1 MKRKIILFQPCLR
14 KFVLDI
20 GEGLEHFDFVVE
32 TNAKYADT
40 KTFYKTRPASF
51 EQEVSRIKVN
61 RFQKLR
67 RLIPLPNFRFRWEK
81 SGDLLFTYG
90 CLLFTN
96 KPYCV
101 WIENGAALHAYD
113 PKILQNPFAKIF
125 LIPFALDPHLRNLI
139 FMSQAAEK
147 SFFATLGLK
156 DGWLKRKL
164 QSKSIQL
171 YPKFPEP
178 PHRKNKVYNG
188 EIRCL
193 FTGVYYIKGGRETL
207 NAFRELRKKHT
218 NIFLTVL
225 TPLHM
230 LHENDRTLLE
240 ETEGVTLLDATLQ
253 RSEMEEL
260 YKTHNAFLFPSYKD
274 TFGLVLIEALSFGFP
289 IIATDQYAV
298 TEMVQHEYNGFVLAD
313 HPFTD
318 YDRQTFFMRGKYYDI
333 RLFYQSLFALQKQ
346 GKTEVLKDFITE
358 SILRYLENPELIEQH
373 SKNSYTLYDQQFKES
388 IIRKKWGDMFLN
400 SLNHPSKNI

>member
-1 MKRKIILFQPCLR
+1 MKRKIILFQHRLR
-14 KFVLDI
+14 KFVIDI
-20 GEGLEHFDFVVE
+20 GADLEHFEFITE

-40 KTFYKTRPASF
+40 KTFYKTRPDSF
-51 EQEVSRIKVN
+51 ENEINRIKITP
-61 RFQKLR
+61 FQRLR
-67 RLIPLPNFRFRWEK
+67 RIIPLPNIRFRWEK
-81 SGDLLFTYG
+81 NGDLLFTYG

-101 WIENGAALHAYD
+101 WIENGAALHGYD
-113 PKILQNPFAKIF
+113 PKILQNPFAKVL
-125 LIPFALDPHLRNLI
+125 LIPFAIDPCLRHLV
-139 FMSQAAEK
+139 FMSQVAEK
-147 SFFATLGLK
+147 SFFATLGIK

-164 QSKSIQL
+164 KSKSIQI

-178 PHRKNKVYNG
+178 ATRKLKTFNG
-188 EIRCL
+188 ELHCL

-207 NAFRELRKKHT
+207 DAFRALRKEHA
-218 NIFLTVL
+218 NVFLTIL

-230 LHENDRTLLE
+230 LHADDRKLLE

-260 YKTHNAFLFPSYKD
+260 YKTHNVFLFPSYKD

-298 TEMVQHEYNGFVLAD
+298 TEMVRHEYNGFVLED

-318 YDRQTFFMRGKYYDI
+318 YDRDTFFMKGKYYDI
-333 RLFYQSLFALQKQ
+333 RLFYQSLFTAQAK
-346 GKTEVLKDFITE
+346 GKTKVLEKFIAK
-358 SILRYLENPELIEQH
+358 SILRYLEDPTLIEKH
-373 SKNSYTLYDQQFKES
+373 SEKSYELYDASFKES
-388 IIRKKWGDMFLN
+388 LIQKKWDDVFLD
-400 SLNHPSKNI
+400 SLNH